1 MKSIVSYSNL
11 WDADPILNVNFGDGG
26 AFALNY
32 EGRYESFL
40 KEFIPNL
47 KDFFNGVI
55 EEYSELTAQ
64 RNDYEDC
71 FDTMIEDFETV
82 NCPYWKHIVGPF
94 DILFD
99 TSAFE
104 EDE

>member
-1 MKSIVSYSNL
+1 MESIVSYSNL
-11 WDADPILNVNFGDGG
+11 CDADSILNVDFGDGS
-26 AFALNY
+26 AFTLNY
-32 EGRYESFL
+32 EGHYESFL

-55 EEYSELTAQ
+55 EEYGELTAQ

-82 NCPYWKHIVGPF
+82 NSPYWRRTGVIEIPF
-94 DILFD
+94 DIK
-99 TSAFE
+99 AFE